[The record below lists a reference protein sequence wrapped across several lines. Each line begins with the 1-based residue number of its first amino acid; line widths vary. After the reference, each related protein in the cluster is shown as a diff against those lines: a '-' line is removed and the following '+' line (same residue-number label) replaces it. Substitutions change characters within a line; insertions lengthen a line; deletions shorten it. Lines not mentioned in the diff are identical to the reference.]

1 MKGRRDINKFSP
13 EAVPSLLSGCSADT
27 DSKFAFDPGLNICS
41 HTQKKPNENTKQPN
55 LCRLN
60 DCGFGGTHTCIFLYR

>member
-1 MKGRRDINKFSP
+1 MRGRRDINKFSP

-41 HTQKKPNENTKQPN
+41 HITKKKKKKA
-55 LCRLN
+55 
-60 DCGFGGTHTCIFLYR
+60 